1 MKSADVALMVPRPL
15 QARALPAGVLP
26 RSCSRGFTLVEV
38 VVAVALFALA
48 MGLAYGGLDAV
59 VRARAQLDQQAQ
71 QLGQLQF
78 AVGLLETD
86 LRSLLARPVRDE
98 LGREQPPLRVA
109 GGELALT
116 RAGYGNGLAQPRSEL
131 QRVEWFRDAES
142 LHRRALL
149 SLDRAPRA
157 DRDDAPA
164 VLEGVERFEIEL
176 LAENGR
182 WLRQW
187 PAPGQPAARLP
198 RAVRLQLTVPQ
209 YGDIERIFELP
220 EAPR

>member
-1 MKSADVALMVPRPL
+1 MTAVRRPR
-15 QARALPAGVLP
+15 RVT
-26 RSCSRGFTLVEV
+26 RGFTLVEV

-59 VRARAQLDQQAQ
+59 VRARAQLDDQAQ
-71 QLGQLQF
+71 RLGQLQF
-78 AVGLLETD
+78 AMGLLETD
-86 LRSLLARPVRDE
+86 LRSLLARPARDE
-98 LGREQPPLRVA
+98 LGREQPPLRVS

-131 QRVEWFRDAES
+131 QRVEWFRDGEG

-149 SLDRAPRA
+149 SLDRPPRA
-157 DRDDAPA
+157 AGNEGPA
-164 VLEGVERFEIEL
+164 LLEGVEEFEIEL

-187 PAPGQPAARLP
+187 PAPGQPAGRLP
-198 RAVRLQLTVPQ
+198 RAVRLRLNVPQ